1 MFTVSH
7 LNFDQILPRAFVSL
21 RKNHG
26 QVHRLMHGGALCFRH
41 SYHVLLQHIL
51 PILLKKRVAAAHRGQ
66 RFQVQKMGAR
76 SDAPKY
82 PRTLLTH
89 REEDNRVWRGKDAGK
104 GAIVIFRRLAGGDED
119 ELLALRVL
127 VHLLPCTARR

>member
-1 MFTVSH
+1 
-7 LNFDQILPRAFVSL
+7 
-21 RKNHG
+21 
-26 QVHRLMHGGALCFRH
+26 
-41 SYHVLLQHIL
+41 
-51 PILLKKRVAAAHRGQ
+51 
-66 RFQVQKMGAR
+66 MGAR

-127 VHLLPCTARR
+127 LVDLVAIFLKQVSSFCVTSQD